1 MTDKPDFSSMS
12 QEEISA
18 YIEKLLTE
26 QAVKQNKIIFNL
38 RAELNRTKDKAEQE
52 LSAQKQVIAAKDEQ
66 IDIINTDRKKLRLQ
80 NGNQKDLIDNIL
92 SNIREHKSIYSR
104 YLQEENIPAVDS
116 SDLRELNIYLEGLL
130 VTLFNAVE
138 ALLIHQDKAL
148 NLGTSERNSG
158 KVLSDADFSADEQA
172 EEDGKAELD
181 TAEET
186 VAEDLSA
193 RDFNVQTEELTQS
206 LKQKENNGLS
216 PEQVDKV
223 ILSQC
228 SKNCTDSIATELDNA
243 TVIVDKVLQ
252 ECQQQKQNE
261 DTTPSKNSPGFISV
275 CDSNKVAGIISRAGQ
290 TTLKMHC
297 PVCSAITSF
306 KLLAKKKRINSVLT
320 ITDSL
325 GSVGT
330 VLSSVQTAVCTECG
344 NSVEINP
351 ASLTDV
357 ALTLKQKTALDS
369 EESEDRAHTKTDK
382 NCQDCPNDAAGTGGA
397 LGGDGVKTAG
407 TEGEDRPCTDRTAT
421 EQKKRKEQFRA
432 ISKDCTGSRTELIL
446 SEQLLATAPDS
457 LSVID
462 PALFDAHTF
471 GMTPAF
477 VKSRLSVTLLAACG
491 TQFCQLGAPKNR
503 TFNYFE
509 GNGFPLSREHLT
521 GAINAFARAYLHP
534 VTEAIRTDIVK
545 RSPAL
550 IMDES
555 TLLVRESARRKQREG
570 KSRKSQI
577 WTLNSN
583 WTSDIKASWF
593 CVSQSRSYQNVLDI
607 IGEELKKS
615 NPELKYLITDGYTGY
630 DAALK
635 ILQEQGVKIKSARC
649 LAHARRPLHY
659 LLRDYGLLRIY
670 NEYLLPAGAKFTDF
684 AENLRKYRKT
694 KHNRK
699 LTEREA
705 QLLTIYW
712 LINALFVLD
721 SQVVKKHHYVCNTQE
736 FKDELF
742 KVRQEQSAL
751 VIESLFDAIR
761 LFIAQ
766 NPKIINCIVNS
777 AGTITYRQNKRYPES
792 KALIY
797 LLRFEQE
804 LKAFTKSADVELTSS
819 AAERSLKL
827 GICLRH
833 ACMFMHSEDGAHAFA
848 DFQTIINTCI
858 LNRVPVQHYLVWLV
872 ANMKWRMNKLR
883 SEGHDDPTFFTM
895 PGKKKLLGE
904 DKLLAMYDKKNRIGY
919 DKVDVSGLTPYDY
932 RNYLLNR
939 LY

>member
-1 MTDKPDFSSMS
+1 MTTPPDFSSMS
-12 QEEISA
+12 SEEISA
-18 YIEKLLTE
+18 YIEKLLSE
-26 QAVKQNKIIFNL
+26 QAVSQNKIIQNL
-38 RAELNRTKDKAEQE
+38 RKELTLTRQKSEQE
-52 LSAQKQVIAAKDEQ
+52 LSAHKQLIAAKDEE
-66 IDIINTDRKKLRLQ
+66 IDFINTDRKKLRLQ
-80 NGNQKDLIDNIL
+80 NSNQQDLIKNIL
-92 SNIREHKSIYSR
+92 DNVKEHQLIYSK
-104 YLQEENIPAVDS
+104 YLQEENIPSVDS
-116 SDLRELNIYLEGLL
+116 ADLHELNLYFEGLM
-130 VTLFNAVE
+130 VTLFNAVG
-138 ALLIHQDKAL
+138 ALLKHQEKSL
-148 NLGTSERNSG
+148 GLGTSERNTG
-158 KVLSDADFSADEQA
+158 LAGNTEDYSADKQA
-172 EEDGKAELD
+172 EEDGAEELD

-186 VAEDLSA
+186 VAEAPDEK
-193 RDFNVQTEELTQS
+193 DFISQSEELELQAKTKTEG
-206 LKQKENNGLS
+206 LTKEQL
-216 PEQVDKV
+216 DKV

-228 SKNCTDSIATELDNA
+228 SKNCSDSIAAELNNA
-243 TVIVDKVLQ
+243 TAIVDNVLQ
-252 ECQQQKQNE
+252 ECQHKE
-261 DTTPSKNSPGFISV
+261 DAAPHENSPGFISV
-275 CDSNKVAGIISRAGQ
+275 CDSNKVAGIIARAGQ
-290 TTLKMHC
+290 TTLRMHC
-297 PVCSAITSF
+297 PVCSAITTF
-306 KLLAKKKRINSVLT
+306 KLLSKKKRINNVLT

-330 VLSSVQTAVCTECG
+330 VLSSVQLAVCHECG
-344 NSVEINP
+344 SSVEINP

-357 ALTLKQKTALDS
+357 ALTITQKSALDG
-369 EESEDRAHTKTDK
+369 EESPYRAQIDPENNGKCASTGAADTDRKCGRDV
-382 NCQDCPNDAAGTGGA
+382 
-397 LGGDGVKTAG
+397 LG
-407 TEGEDRPCTDRTAT
+407 TECIESKDHLCTDRTAA
-421 EQKKRKEQFRA
+421 EQKKRKEQFNA
-432 ISKDCTGSRTELIL
+432 IRNDPNGCRTELIL
-446 SEQLLATAPDS
+446 SEQLLSTSPDS
-457 LSVID
+457 ISVID

-491 TQFCQLGAPKNR
+491 TQFTQLGAPKNR

-509 GNGFPLSREHLT
+509 GNGFPLSREHLS

-534 VTEAIRTDIVK
+534 VTELIRADIIK

-593 CVSQSRSYQNVLDI
+593 CVSESRSYQNVLDI
-607 IGEELKKS
+607 IEDELKES

-635 ILQEQGVKIKSARC
+635 ILQEQGIEIKSARC

-670 NEYLLPAGAKFTDF
+670 NEQLLPAGAKFTDF

-721 SQVVKKHHYVCNTQE
+721 SQVVKKHQYACNTQS
-736 FKDELF
+736 FKDELQ
-742 KVRQEQSAL
+742 KIRQEKSAL
-751 VIESLFDAIR
+751 IIEALFDAVR

-766 NPKIINCIVNS
+766 NPKIISCTVNS
-777 AGTITYRQNKRYPES
+777 AGTVTYRQNKRYPES
-792 KALIY
+792 RALIY

-883 SEGHDDPTFFTM
+883 NEGHDDPTFFTM
-895 PGKKKLLGE
+895 PGKKKQLGE
-904 DKLLAMYDKKNRIGY
+904 DKPLAMYHKKNRIGY

-939 LY
+939 LL